1 MGRWK
6 LRPLCVLWIPFLKAG
21 IGNGS
26 NPFVADVETGH
37 VSVCDDRQE
46 FNER

>member
-1 MGRWK
+1 MD
-6 LRPLCVLWIPFLKAG
+6 PFSKSR
-21 IGNGS
+21 IGNES

-37 VSVCDDRQE
+37 VSVPDDSDDRQE